1 MVAIQDEEQTSA
13 VVEGAHLSEEAL
25 ENPLEVPQPVDDVV
39 QEQDEADEEEE
50 PEVAPQLTSI
60 TEEVEHRALVE
71 EQVPALEEPQDEEE
85 K

>member
-1 MVAIQDEEQTSA
+1 M
-13 VVEGAHLSEEAL
+13 
-25 ENPLEVPQPVDDVV
+25 V

-60 TEEVEHRALVE
+60 TEEMEHRALVE
-71 EQVPALEEPQDEEE
+71 DHVPALEEPQDEEE